1 MKKRLLVAMVG
12 LVGVVLIAHD
22 VPLSLHLSQIE
33 RDRLTTAIERD
44 AFTIGGKISP
54 TLPLGDPER
63 QSAIDA
69 VLAEYLQTKSG
80 TIVVVDSNGYLLSST
95 DTSVALG
102 TDYAGRPEIATA
114 LLGDPSSGTRLSS
127 TLGGDLVYVA
137 VPVLSGAKVL
147 GAVRITFPKSVLDK
161 EVRNQLQG
169 LLLAAGVSVAMA
181 IVVALVFARTVSK
194 PLDNLR
200 ATTDVLASGDL
211 TAIAKEEGPG
221 ETRQLARSFNAMAKR
236 LGGLIDRQR
245 SFAGDASHQLRTPLT
260 ALRLRLEQASE
271 LVVTSPEQA
280 QVHIDEA
287 LNETNRLSHLVEQ
300 LLHLARSEGA
310 VLPKE
315 IVDVSELLAERVSE
329 WTYLAEEHGVTIT
342 LQAQANTKVYTNLVA
357 LREIVDNYIDNALDV
372 STQGSSIVLVV
383 QQASGGVEI
392 IVRDEGR
399 GLSAEDQ
406 ARAFDRFWRTNT
418 DSNKHGG
425 SGLGL
430 AIVAQLAHAAGM
442 KVALRTSPAGGID
455 AVVAVPTALQ

>member
-22 VPLSLHLSQIE
+22 VPLSMHLSQIE

-54 TLPLGDPER
+54 ALPQSDPER
-63 QSAIDA
+63 QSSIDA
-69 VLAEYLQTKSG
+69 VLAEYAQTKGG
-80 TIVVVDSNGYLLSST
+80 TIVVVDRNGYLLSST
-95 DTSVALG
+95 DASITIG

-114 LLGDPSSGTRLSS
+114 LLGDPSSGTRLSN
-127 TLGGDLVYVA
+127 TLGGSLVYVA
-137 VPVLSGAKVL
+137 VPVLSGAEVL
-147 GAVRITFPKSVLDK
+147 GAVRITFPKTVLDK
-161 EVRNQLQG
+161 SVRDQLQG

-211 TAIAKEEGPG
+211 TATAVEEGPG

-245 SFAGDASHQLRTPLT
+245 SFAADASHQLRTPLT
-260 ALRLRLEQASE
+260 ALRLRLEQAGE
-271 LVVTSPEQA
+271 LVSTSPEQA
-280 QVHIDEA
+280 QIHIDEA
-287 LNETNRLSHLVEQ
+287 LNETDRLAHLVEQ

-310 VLPKE
+310 VLSKE
-315 IVDVSELLAERVSE
+315 QVDVSEMLTERVRE
-329 WTYLAEEHGVTIT
+329 WTYLAEERGVSIAV
-342 LQAQANTKVYTNLVA
+342 QAPTNMSAFTNRVA
-357 LREIVDNYIDNALDV
+357 LREIVDNYIDNALEV
-372 STQGSSIVLVV
+372 SKDSSSILLVA
-383 QQASGGVEI
+383 QQVSGSVEV

-406 ARAFDRFWRTNT
+406 ARAFDRFWRTNV
-418 DSNKHGG
+418 DSNRRGG

-442 KVALRTSPAGGID
+442 TVELRTSPAGGID
-455 AVVAVPTALQ
+455 AVVVMPPAPQ